1 MSGKFTVNNKENNEL
16 DLKND
21 ENDYKNLIIR
31 LQDISAT
38 IDSFEKQSLDKL

>member
-38 IDSFEKQSLDKL
+38 IDSFEKQYLDKL